1 MVTTKLTP
9 EALHPS
15 WIKGVEY
22 YARHTNDMPDLVGME
37 HVLMFLPGHRP
48 SVQTLIAP
56 VFTQSTYKVF
66 DTKDY
71 TILLPHSSVG
81 EATPSWGNGNSDAA
95 AVVRGNLTNTT
106 VSELVDLDNLYENGV
121 KFQRTQIRVIIPY
134 KFNRDGGAIYATSRL
149 CYAYI
154 GIASYWEPLLD
165 QGYTTK
171 QRKTQPSGLRVVP
184 NHVAEY

>member
-1 MVTTKLTP
+1 
-9 EALHPS
+9 
-15 WIKGVEY
+15 
-22 YARHTNDMPDLVGME
+22 ME
-37 HVLMFLPGHRP
+37 HILMFLPGHRP
-48 SVQTLIAP
+48 SVRTLPAT
-56 VFTQSTYKVF
+56 VFTQSTYKVY

-71 TILLPHSSVG
+71 TILLPHTSEG
-81 EATPSWGNGNSDAA
+81 KATPSWGSGDTDAA
-95 AVVRGNLTNTT
+95 AVVRGNLTKAT
-106 VSELVDLDNLYENGV
+106 VTELVDLDNLYENGV
-121 KFQRTQIRVIIPY
+121 KFQRTQIRVVIPY
-134 KFNRDGGAIYATSRL
+134 KVNRNDGAIFATNRL